1 MIDVEK
7 HFKALDEASN
17 IWRHPQ
23 FTVADVCQVTGATAK
38 ALEHFVDPKR
48 DMVRLSGNLANP
60 GKGKRRIFTGG
71 QVLMIKA
78 AYTMN
83 ALGFPQRFSRVMSET
98 VERRAI
104 SLTIGM
110 SLEADMA
117 LITYPMTNG
126 DWAVIPVYGDKEPAR
141 KLPVAFQMMDV
152 DRLISE
158 TKAQLE
164 SIVDGLE
171 FPTFDIPD
179 IEPEPNPYAP
189 ASNFFRMWKKDEAGN
204 WLLVGLTLDETREY
218 MALNG
223 WTLDGDELGYAEAP
237 HLFGDD
243 LARSVSLSNKHELA
257 RSSLC
262 GMGADD

>member
-1 MIDVEK
+1 MIDLDKQFLE
-7 HFKALDEASN
+7 LDEANN

-23 FTVADVCQVTGATAK
+23 FTVADVCQVTGATPK
-38 ALEHFVDPKR
+38 AVEHFVDPKR

-83 ALGFPQRFSRVMSET
+83 ALGFPQRFSRVMSES
-98 VERRAI
+98 VERRAT
-104 SLTIGM
+104 SLATGLA
-110 SLEADMA
+110 LEPDMV

-126 DWAVIPVYGDKEPAR
+126 DWAVIPVYGDKAPAR
-141 KLPVAFQMMDV
+141 KLPVAFQMLDV
-152 DRLISE
+152 DRLVSE

-164 SIVDGLE
+164 AIVDGLD

-179 IEPEPNPYAP
+179 IEPEPNPYGP
-189 ASNFFRMWKKDEAGN
+189 ASNFFRMWEKDEAGN

-218 MALNG
+218 MDLQG
-223 WTLDGDELGYAEAP
+223 WKLDGDELGYVDRP
-237 HLFGDD
+237 RIFGDD
-243 LARSVSLSNKHELA
+243 LERSVSLADKHQLA
-257 RSSLC
+257 RAVLC
-262 GMGADD
+262 GMEADD